1 MSSEGRDEM
10 RQAGRSGALPKL
22 PGGRPTVGFMC
33 ERLITEYSTDVW
45 NGVRDAVEEHEANLI
60 YFSGNLLRDPRGFNT
75 QANVIYDLA
84 DEEMIDGLVLWGAQL
99 AHYATVE
106 EYRVFCERYRSLP
119 IVNIGLALEG
129 VPSLLMDNYQGMRDV
144 VAHLIE
150 VHGHRRIAYICG
162 AGDTPEVRDRY
173 RGYADALAEHGVLL
187 DPGLV
192 VTGSDLMKESWGY
205 SGEVGVHILLDGRK
219 LRPPVDFEALVGY
232 DDGASWWAFQTLQAR
247 GLRVPADVAMA
258 SFDDT
263 RFSQYCTPPFTTA
276 RQSFYDLGWRATE
289 MLLALLRGEE
299 VPEQVILPMK
309 VIVRQSCGCANAAVV
324 AAGPV
329 ARRPGHT
336 VGREDLRAALA
347 PGREKVV
354 AEMVAEVGGSK
365 AAFRWAEQV
374 LDGFLATLTANVE
387 EESPA
392 IFLRA
397 LDEMLYQAEAAS
409 SGPPAG
415 PGARSRHLGQ
425 GLPAWQGALSALRQH
440 VLPFLDDDVLP
451 RAESLCQQ
459 ARVLI
464 GEMAWREQAYQV
476 SLADRRGRELR
487 EIGAALITTFDVA
500 ELMDV
505 LAEGLSH
512 LGIPSAYLSLYE
524 DPEKPLGWSRLVLA
538 YDEVD
543 ARRPGRIELP
553 ADGVRFPSRRLVPE
567 GRLPDRQFSFV
578 VAPLYFR
585 ERQLGFVLF
594 EVGPRD
600 EAIYDVLR
608 GDISS
613 ALQGALLLRERERA
627 EVALRTAYAE
637 VEQQVA
643 ERTAE
648 LQQEIVERNWA
659 EAEREQLRRLLQDV
673 TDSISSTLIALD
685 LRGRVLLWNP
695 AAEALTGRTAAQVQG
710 RSLWQTCPGLRR
722 YRDLFERVLR
732 ERRAAHRHR
741 EQLATESG
749 VIYRDVGV
757 FPLVADDIEGAVLR
771 IDDVTERLHIEEMM
785 LQSAKMASVGRL
797 AAGVAHE
804 INNPLGGMMQSAQML
819 QMIFDTRQPRTRERL
834 CNCGVDTEKLDRYLQ
849 ERGVLDYL
857 EGIRSS
863 GSRAA
868 KIVSDLLSFSRKGP
882 SHSALYDLNALVEQ
896 TLDLMATDYDLGK
909 KHDFRDVEV
918 VCELSPALPRVLCD
932 GPQIQQVVLNSVRN
946 AVQGMAA
953 KKEKMASAPGS
964 EAYRPRLALR
974 TSLVESE
981 YGPEDERPY
990 ERAVRLEIEDN
1001 GPGISKEAQARM
1013 FEPFFTT
1020 REEGAGTGLGLW
1032 LSWSIVVERHKG
1044 RIWAEPGPEGGAR
1057 FVIELPVYGVR

>member
-1 MSSEGRDEM
+1 M
-10 RQAGRSGALPKL
+10 RAERAGALPKL

-33 ERLITEYSTDVW
+33 ERLITEYSTEVW
-45 NGVRDAVEEHEANLI
+45 NGVRDAVGEYGANLL

-84 DEEMIDGLVLWGAQL
+84 DEETIDGLVLWGAQL
-99 AHYATVE
+99 AHYATLE
-106 EYRVFCERYRSLP
+106 ELGVFCERYRPLP
-119 IVNIGLALEG
+119 MVNIGLALEG
-129 VPSLLMDNYQGMRDV
+129 VPSLLMDNHQGMRDV

-162 AGDTPEVRDRY
+162 AGDTSEVQDRY
-173 RGYADALAEHGVLL
+173 RGYVDALAEHGVPL
-187 DPGLV
+187 DPALV

-205 SGEVGVHILLDGRK
+205 SGEVGVHILLDERR
-219 LRPPVDFEALVGY
+219 LRPAVDFEALVGY
-232 DDGASWWAFQTLQAR
+232 DDGATWWALQALRAR
-247 GLRVPADVAMA
+247 GFRVPADVAMA

-276 RQSFYDLGWRATE
+276 RQSFYDLGWRGTE
-289 MLLALLRGEE
+289 TLLALLRGEE
-299 VPEQVILPMK
+299 VPERVILPMK
-309 VIVRQSCGCANAAVV
+309 VIVRQSCGCANAAVA

-329 ARRPGHT
+329 TRQPGRSA
-336 VGREDLRAALA
+336 GREDLRAALA
-347 PGREKVV
+347 PQREKVV
-354 AEMVAEVGGSK
+354 AEMAAEVGGSK
-365 AAFRWAEQV
+365 PASRWMEQV
-374 LDGFLATLTANVE
+374 LDGFVAALTTKVE

-392 IFLRA
+392 VFLQA
-397 LDEMLYQAEAAS
+397 LDEALYQAEAAG
-409 SGPPAG
+409 SGPLAG
-415 PGARSRHLGQ
+415 PGARSRRLRQ
-425 GLPAWQGALSALRQH
+425 GVAAWQGALSALRRQ
-440 VLPFLDDDVLP
+440 VLPFLDDEALL

-464 GEMAWREQAYQV
+464 GEMAWREHAHQV
-476 SLADRRGRELR
+476 SMADQRVRELR
-487 EIGAALITTFDVA
+487 EIGAALITTFDLG

-524 DPEKPLGWSRLVLA
+524 DPKEPLGWSRLVLA
-538 YDEVD
+538 YDQVD
-543 ARRPGRIELP
+543 ARRSGRIELP
-553 ADGVRFPSRRLVPE
+553 ADGVRFPSCRLVPE
-567 GRLPDRQFSFV
+567 GRLPDRPYSFV

-627 EVALRTAYAE
+627 EQALRTAYAE

-648 LQQEIVERNWA
+648 VQQEIVERSRA
-659 EAEREQLRRLLQDV
+659 EVEREQLRRLLQNV
-673 TDSISSTLIALD
+673 TDSIASALIALD
-685 LRGRVLLWNP
+685 PHGHVLLWNP
-695 AAEALTGRTAAQVQG
+695 AAEALTGRAAVQVEG
-710 RSLWQTCPGLRR
+710 RSLWQICPDLRR
-722 YRDLFERVLR
+722 YRDLVERVLR
-732 ERRAAHRHR
+732 EQRAAHRHR

-749 VIYRDVGV
+749 VVYCDVDV
-757 FPLVADDIEGAVLR
+757 FPLVANGSEGAVLR

-819 QMIFDTRQPRTRERL
+819 QMIFDVRQPRIHERL
-834 CNCGVDTEKLDRYLQ
+834 RNWGVDPEKLDRYLQ
-849 ERGVLDYL
+849 ERGVPDYL

-868 KIVSDLLSFSRKGP
+868 KIVSDLLSFSRKSP

-896 TLDLMATDYDLGK
+896 TLDLMTTDYDLGK

-918 VCELSPALPRVLCD
+918 VCELAPALPSVLCD

-953 KKEKMASAPGS
+953 KKEKMASVPGCD
-964 EAYRPRLALR
+964 EYRPRLALR
-974 TSLVESE
+974 TSFVKSE

-1001 GPGISKEAQARM
+1001 GPGISEEAQARM

-1044 RIWAEPGPEGGAR
+1044 RIWAEPGSEGGAC